1 MSAILKLTYCDKKK
15 KVEVSPHLSTQIVQG
30 MLWWV
35 IIKAEV
41 IYLFLPSVEIYF
53 MEQKG
58 TLSQCLKS
66 KRMNLVKDYNSS
78 SLVLY
83 KISKY
88 VYFSFPLPYFKIEV
102 KQKSLS

>member
-1 MSAILKLTYCDKKK
+1 MGHNKGRSY
-15 KVEVSPHLSTQIVQG
+15 
-30 MLWWV
+30 
-35 IIKAEV
+35 
-41 IYLFLPSVEIYF
+41 YLFLPSVEIYF
-53 MEQKG
+53 MEQRG